1 MEEIKRLEIPDG
13 YEFDKVEN
21 GEVILKKKEVV
32 LPKTWGECS
41 KGLCMSYYPAIS
53 WYVPNENDGAL
64 RALCKLLICRNAWW
78 QILGWKPDWA
88 DDSDK
93 YCILNGGGKIEAIV
107 LNASN
112 RILAFPDMETANQFY
127 EAFKDLIEE
136 AKELL

>member
-1 MEEIKRLEIPDG
+1 MEEIKKLTIPEG
-13 YEFDKVEN
+13 YEFDKD
-21 GEVILKKKEVV
+21 GEVILKKKDFE

-78 QILGWKPDWA
+78 KLLGWKPDWENTC
-88 DDSDK
+88 DK
-93 YCILNGGGKIEAIV
+93 FCIVTAKSRVTATSYCAA
-107 LNASN
+107 NA
-112 RILAFPDMETANQFY
+112 ILAFPTEEVRDHFY
-127 EAFKDLIEE
+127 ETFEDLIEE

>member
-1 MEEIKRLEIPDG
+1 M
-13 YEFDKVEN
+13 
-21 GEVILKKKEVV
+21 ILKKKEVV
-32 LPKTWGECS
+32 LPKTFGECN
-41 KGLCMSYYPAIS
+41 KGIGMSYFPSIN
-53 WYVPNENDGAL
+53 WYVPNDNEAAIK
-64 RALCKLLICRNAWW
+64 ALCQLLICRNAWW
-78 QILGWKPDWA
+78 KLLGWKPDWT

-107 LNASN
+107 LNSSN